1 MTTRTLRF
9 LALSLTA
16 LLVSPLTSEAD
27 QWQWPLARHQL
38 SERFDFDRSDPY
50 RAGARRGITLSG
62 QPGAKVRAVCSGV
75 VSFAGPLPDGRR
87 GVTLRCGGLAAT
99 ELGLQ
104 QSEVSG
110 GETVIAGQ
118 PLGSLGPGALL
129 SVGARLIDE
138 RNGYRDPLALLAAP
152 PHGESVE
159 TVFVIG
165 GGTVYEAALAHAG
178 CVGVHLTRGDS
189 DAPCDTFFPAL
200 DPSVWRLWGTA
211 PPMADGGVRYQFEAW
226 VRAGAKGP
234 PGGAWPPAARPAHG
248 EEQVG
253 W

>member
-38 SERFDFDRSDPY
+38 SGRFDFDRSDPY

-75 VSFAGPLPDGRR
+75 VSFVGPLPDGRR

-104 QSEVSG
+104 QSQVSG

-118 PLGSLGPGALL
+118 PIGSLGPGALL
-129 SVGARLIDE
+129 SVGARLEDE

-152 PHGESVE
+152 PTSLP
-159 TVFVIG
+159 
-165 GGTVYEAALAHAG
+165 LAPLAP
-178 CVGVHLTRGDS
+178 RG
-189 DAPCDTFFPAL
+189 
-200 DPSVWRLWGTA
+200 R
-211 PPMADGGVRYQFEAW
+211 RI
-226 VRAGAKGP
+226 
-234 PGGAWPPAARPAHG
+234 PPAPRPAPRAAPSAGTQAAAPWLLAAAWLGLGISGAAIGAGITLNRRRERSERPRTVVARPHR
-248 EEQVG
+248 QH
-253 W
+253 

>member
-16 LLVSPLTSEAD
+16 LLFSPLTSEAD

-129 SVGARLIDE
+129 SVGARLMDE

-152 PHGESVE
+152 PTSLP
-159 TVFVIG
+159 
-165 GGTVYEAALAHAG
+165 LAPLAP
-178 CVGVHLTRGDS
+178 RG
-189 DAPCDTFFPAL
+189 
-200 DPSVWRLWGTA
+200 RGI
-211 PPMADGGVRYQFEAW
+211 
-226 VRAGAKGP
+226 
-234 PGGAWPPAARPAHG
+234 PPAPRPAPR
-248 EEQVG
+248 
-253 W
+253 

>member
-110 GETVIAGQ
+110 GETVTAGQ

-152 PHGESVE
+152 PTSLP
-159 TVFVIG
+159 
-165 GGTVYEAALAHAG
+165 LAPRAP
-178 CVGVHLTRGDS
+178 RG
-189 DAPCDTFFPAL
+189 
-200 DPSVWRLWGTA
+200 RGI
-211 PPMADGGVRYQFEAW
+211 
-226 VRAGAKGP
+226 
-234 PGGAWPPAARPAHG
+234 PPAPRPAPRAAPSAVTQAPAVAPWWLAAAWLGLGISGAAIGAGITLNRRRERSERSLTAVARPQRQH
-248 EEQVG
+248 
-253 W
+253 